1 MRVLF
6 FSLALS
12 LLLPAAAG
20 ADDNPLPG
28 YESQARAIQKECFA
42 GWEAL
47 SPMEARERLEKG
59 LDIGL

>member
-6 FSLALS
+6 LFLALS

-28 YESQARAIQKECFA
+28 YES
-42 GWEAL
+42 
-47 SPMEARERLEKG
+47 
-59 LDIGL
+59 